1 MPANP
6 VPGRRRD
13 RLSEAPGKTAA
24 ERYAEIAERLAEACR
39 QAGREPEEVA
49 LVGAC
54 KRQPLERIAAA
65 LDAGLRI
72 LGENQVQ
79 EGEAHRA
86 ALRDAGYGDRVAW
99 HLIGPLQTN
108 KAGRACDAFDV
119 FEAVDRPRIAK
130 RLDRVLGSRGLGVR
144 GCLLEVNIGREP
156 SKHGFLPED
165 TEAMLRIGELEHLRV
180 RGLMAIPPR
189 RSDRRESRSDFAAL
203 RRLRDRLARG
213 GLFGNREGWLSMG
226 MSADF
231 EAAVLEGATHVRIG
245 SALFGERPRRC

>member
-1 MPANP
+1 M
-6 VPGRRRD
+6 
-13 RLSEAPGKTAA
+13 
-24 ERYAEIAERLAEACR
+24 ERLAEACR
-39 QAGREPEEVA
+39 QAGREPEDVA

-86 ALRDAGYGDRVAW
+86 ALVDAGYGDRVAW
-99 HLIGPLQTN
+99 HLIGPLQSN
-108 KAGRACDAFDV
+108 KAARACDAFDV
-119 FEAVDRPRIAK
+119 FEAVDRPKIAE

-144 GCLLEVNIGREP
+144 GCLLEVNIGSEP

-165 TEAMLRIGELEHLRV
+165 TEAMLRIGALDHLRV
-180 RGLMAIPPR
+180 RGLMAIPPQ
-189 RSDRRESRSDFAAL
+189 RSDARESRADFAAL

-213 GLFGNREGWLSMG
+213 GLFGDREGWLSMG

-231 EAAVLEGATHVRIG
+231 EAAVLEGASHVRIG
-245 SALFGERPRRC
+245 SALFGERPRR

>member
-1 MPANP
+1 M
-6 VPGRRRD
+6 G
-13 RLSEAPGKTAA
+13 
-24 ERYAEIAERLAEACR
+24 RLAEACR
-39 QAGREPEEVA
+39 KAGRQPEEVA

-54 KRQPLERIAAA
+54 KRQPLERIAGA

-86 ALRDAGYGDRVAW
+86 ALLEAGYGDQVAW

-108 KAGRACDAFDV
+108 KASRACDAFDV
-119 FEAVDRPRIAK
+119 FEAVDRPKIAQ
-130 RLDRVLGSRGLGVR
+130 RLDRLLGSRGLGVR

-165 TEAMLRIGELEHLRV
+165 TEAMLHMGALDHLRV
-180 RGLMAIPPR
+180 RGLMVIPPQR
-189 RSDRRESRSDFAAL
+189 ARPSESRSDFAAL

-213 GLFGNREGWLSMG
+213 GLFGDGEGWLSMG
-226 MSADF
+226 MSGDF

-245 SALFGERPRRC
+245 SALFGPRPPR

>member
-1 MPANP
+1 M
-6 VPGRRRD
+6 
-13 RLSEAPGKTAA
+13 
-24 ERYAEIAERLAEACR
+24 ERLAEACR
-39 QAGREPEEVA
+39 QAGRQPDDVA

-54 KRQPLERIAAA
+54 KRQPLQRIAGA

-72 LGENQVQ
+72 LGENHVQ

-86 ALRDAGYGDRVAW
+86 ALLEAGYGDRVAW

-108 KAGRACDAFDV
+108 KAARACDVFDV
-119 FEAVDRPRIAK
+119 FEAVDRPKIAG

-165 TEAMLRIGELEHLRV
+165 TEAMVRLGELDHLRV
-180 RGLMAIPPR
+180 GGLMAIPPQ
-189 RSDRRESRSDFAAL
+189 RSGAREFRSDFAAL
-203 RRLRDRLARG
+203 RRLRDRLARD
-213 GLFGNREGWLSMG
+213 GLFGDREGWLSMG

-231 EAAVLEGATHVRIG
+231 EVAVLEGATHVRIG
-245 SALFGERPRRC
+245 SALFGPRPSR

>member
-1 MPANP
+1 M
-6 VPGRRRD
+6 
-13 RLSEAPGKTAA
+13 
-24 ERYAEIAERLAEACR
+24 ERLAEACR
-39 QAGREPEEVA
+39 RAGRQPDDVV

-54 KRQPLERIAAA
+54 KRQPLERIAEA

-86 ALRDAGYGDRVAW
+86 ALLEAGCADRVAW

-108 KAGRACDAFDV
+108 KAARACDTFDV
-119 FEAVDRPRIAK
+119 FEAVDRPKIAE
-130 RLDRVLGSRGLGVR
+130 RLDRVLGSRGAGGR

-165 TEAMLRIGELEHLRV
+165 TGAMLRMGELDHLRV
-180 RGLMAIPPR
+180 RGLMAIPPQR
-189 RSDRRESRSDFAAL
+189 PDARESRSDFAAL

-213 GLFGNREGWLSMG
+213 GLFGDREGWLSMG

-231 EAAVLEGATHVRIG
+231 EVAVLEGATHVRIG
-245 SALFGERPRRC
+245 SALFGPRPPR

>member
-1 MPANP
+1 M
-6 VPGRRRD
+6 D
-13 RLSEAPGKTAA
+13 
-24 ERYAEIAERLAEACR
+24 RLAEACR
-39 QAGREPEEVA
+39 QAGRPPEDVV

-54 KRQPLERIAAA
+54 KRQPLERIAEAV
-65 LDAGLRI
+65 DAGLSV

-86 ALRDAGYGDRVAW
+86 ALLEAGYGDDRIAW

-108 KAGRACDAFDV
+108 KAARACNAFDV
-119 FEAVDRPRIAK
+119 FEAVDRPKIAE
-130 RLDRVLGSRGLGVR
+130 RLDRVLGSRGIGVR

-165 TEAMLRIGELEHLRV
+165 TEAMLRLGELDHLQV
-180 RGLMAIPPR
+180 RGLMAIPPQ
-189 RSDRRESRSDFAAL
+189 RSEARESRADFAAL

-213 GLFGNREGWLSMG
+213 GLFGDREGWLSMG

-231 EAAVLEGATHVRIG
+231 EVAVLEGATHVRIG
-245 SALFGERPRRC
+245 TALFGRRPSR

>member
-1 MPANP
+1 M
-6 VPGRRRD
+6 
-13 RLSEAPGKTAA
+13 
-24 ERYAEIAERLAEACR
+24 ERLAEACR
-39 QAGREPEEVA
+39 QAGRRPEDVA

-54 KRQPLERIAAA
+54 KRQPLERIAGA

-72 LGENQVQ
+72 LGENRVQ

-86 ALRDAGYGDRVAW
+86 ALLEAGYGDGVAW

-108 KAGRACDAFDV
+108 KAARACDAFDV
-119 FEAVDRPRIAK
+119 FEAVDRPKIAE
-130 RLDRVLGSRGLGVR
+130 RLDRLLGSRGLGVR

-156 SKHGFLPED
+156 GKHGFLPED
-165 TEAMLRIGELEHLRV
+165 TEAMLRMGELDHLRV

-189 RSDRRESRSDFAAL
+189 RADARESRSDFAAL
-203 RRLRDRLARG
+203 RRLRDRLAG
-213 GLFGNREGWLSMG
+213 DSLFGDREGWLSMG

-231 EAAVLEGATHVRIG
+231 EVAVLEGATHVRIG

>member
-1 MPANP
+1 MT
-6 VPGRRRD
+6 G
-13 RLSEAPGKTAA
+13 
-24 ERYAEIAERLAEACR
+24 RLADACR
-39 QAGREPEEVA
+39 EAGRQPEDVA

-54 KRQPLERIAAA
+54 KRQPLERIAEA
-65 LDAGLRI
+65 LDAGLRV

-86 ALRDAGYGDRVAW
+86 ALLEAGYGDRAAW

-108 KAGRACDAFDV
+108 KAARACDAFDV
-119 FEAVDRPRIAK
+119 FEAVDRPKIAE

-144 GCLLEVNIGREP
+144 DCLLEVNIGREP
-156 SKHGFLPED
+156 GKHGFPPED
-165 TEAMLRIGELEHLRV
+165 TNEMLRLGALEHLRV

-189 RSDRRESRSDFAAL
+189 RSGARESRADFAAL
-203 RRLRDRLARG
+203 RRLRDRLAEG
-213 GLFGNREGWLSMG
+213 GLFGDRTGWLSMG

-245 SALFGERPRRC
+245 SALFGPRLPTLRASTG